1 MQTEQGLSPLT
12 SQSAAGKRT
21 AHPCNT
27 NTTDEVKSLALT
39 ASGFTY
45 AILAITF
52 YKYSFKGTLMMVIKV
67 TETCR

>member
-1 MQTEQGLSPLT
+1 VQTGQGLSPLT

-27 NTTDEVKSLALT
+27 NTTYEVKSFALT

-45 AILAITF
+45 AIWAIF
-52 YKYSFKGTLMMVIKV
+52 
-67 TETCR
+67 

>member
-1 MQTEQGLSPLT
+1 LT

-21 AHPCNT
+21 VHPCNT
-27 NTTDEVKSLALT
+27 NTTCEVKPLALT

-45 AILAITF
+45 AIWAIVIF
-52 YKYSFKGTLMMVIKV
+52 YKYSPKGTLMMVAKV